1 MRKKLTNLSSFF
13 QKNLF
18 VFRFLRYNKN
28 IVKILGKEILSKMQE
43 TKKKIK
49 EDTSPVVERF
59 LRYKLVIQGRS
70 PKTVEEYRL
79 DLHTFFVYQIA
90 LREGISPKSEEFN
103 QITIESVNNRFI
115 QDITTLDILE
125 FLVYM
130 ANDRGNSTASRARK
144 LSAIKT
150 FFKYMVATER
160 ILERNP
166 AADIETP
173 KRKNALPKY
182 LTENES
188 IRLLTAVLDDK
199 ESKYKERDFCI
210 ITLFLNCGMRLSEL
224 VGISLSDIDR
234 DLRSLRVVGKGNKER
249 IVYLNDACRD
259 AIRKYLNCRGEN
271 QTDIKDPNA
280 LFLSR
285 LGRRLSNKTVQW
297 MVYKYLELAGL
308 EYKHFSTHKLRHTAA
323 TLMYQEGGVDVL
335 ALKEILGHS
344 QLSTTQIY
352 THIGDK
358 KLEEAIA
365 KNPLANINSGNIRS
379 AKKEEEE

>member
-1 MRKKLTNLSSFF
+1 MS
-13 QKNLF
+13 
-18 VFRFLRYNKN
+18 
-28 IVKILGKEILSKMQE
+28 EI
-43 TKKKIK
+43 KKKVK

-70 PKTVEEYRL
+70 PKTVAEYRL
-79 DLHTFFVYQIA
+79 DLHNFFVYQIA
-90 LREGISPKSEEFN
+90 LREGISPDSEEYK
-103 QITIESVNNRFI
+103 QISIKTVNNRFI

-130 ANDRGNSTASRARK
+130 ANERGNSTASRARK

-160 ILERNP
+160 ILDRNP

-182 LTENES
+182 LTEKES
-188 IRLLTAVLDDK
+188 ISLLTSVLDDQ
-199 ESKYKERDFCI
+199 ESKYRERDYCI

-249 IVYLNDACRD
+249 IVFLNEACRD
-259 AIRKYLNCRGEN
+259 AIRKYLECRGQN

-285 LGRRLSNKTVQW
+285 LGRRLSHKTVQW
-297 MVYKYLELAGL
+297 MVYKYLEQAGL
-308 EYKHFSTHKLRHTAA
+308 EYKHFSAHKLRHTAA

-358 KLEEAIA
+358 KLEEAIS
-365 KNPLANINSGNIRS
+365 KNPLAKLNSSNIRS
-379 AKKEEEE
+379 AKKEEE

>member
-1 MRKKLTNLSSFF
+1 MA
-13 QKNLF
+13 
-18 VFRFLRYNKN
+18 
-28 IVKILGKEILSKMQE
+28 E
-43 TKKKIK
+43 KKKIA

-90 LREGISPKSEEFN
+90 LRRGISPTSAEFGE
-103 QITIESVNNRFI
+103 ITIECVDNAFI
-115 QDITTLDILE
+115 KDITTLDILE

-130 ANDRGNSTASRARK
+130 ANERGNSTASRARK

-160 ILERNP
+160 VLEKNP

-173 KRKNALPKY
+173 KRKNSLPKY
-182 LTENES
+182 LTEKES
-188 IRLLTAVLDDK
+188 ISLLTTILDDT
-199 ESKYKERDFCI
+199 EAKYKERDFCI
-210 ITLFLNCGMRLSEL
+210 VTLFLNCGMRLSEL
-224 VGISLSDIDR
+224 CGISLSDIDR

-259 AIRKYLNCRGEN
+259 ALRRYLDCRAQN
-271 QTDIKDPNA
+271 LTDIKEPNA

-285 LGRRLSNKTVQW
+285 LGKRISNKTVQW
-297 MVYKYLELAGL
+297 LVYKYLEAAGL

-335 ALKEILGHS
+335 ALKEILGHA

-358 KLEEAIA
+358 KLEEAVS
-365 KNPLANINSGNIRS
+365 KNPLANLNRANLRK
-379 AKKEEEE
+379 AEKETEEDD

>member
-1 MRKKLTNLSSFF
+1 MADIN
-13 QKNLF
+13 
-18 VFRFLRYNKN
+18 
-28 IVKILGKEILSKMQE
+28 
-43 TKKKIK
+43 KKKVK
-49 EDTSPVVERF
+49 QDTSPVVERF

-90 LREGISPKSEEFN
+90 LRQMISPKSEEFEK
-103 QITIESVNNRFI
+103 ITIECVDNHFI
-115 QDITTLDILE
+115 RDITTLDIME

-130 ANDRGNSTASRARK
+130 ANERGNSTASRARK

-150 FFKYMVATER
+150 FFKYMVTTER
-160 ILERNP
+160 VLEKNP

-188 IRLLTAVLDDK
+188 INLLTTIMNDPEA
-199 ESKYKERDFCI
+199 KYKERDFCI
-210 ITLFLNCGMRLSEL
+210 VTLFLNCGMRLSEL
-224 VGISLSDIDR
+224 CGISLSDIDR

-259 AIRKYLNCRGEN
+259 ALRTYLDCRGKN
-271 QTDIKDPNA
+271 LTDIKDNNA

-285 LGRRLSNKTVQW
+285 LGRRISNKTVQW
-297 MVYKYLELAGL
+297 LVYKYLEAAGL

-358 KLEEAIA
+358 KLEEAVS
-365 KNPLANINSGNIRS
+365 KNPLANIKSSNIR
-379 AKKEEEE
+379 KTQKNTEEDE

>member
-1 MRKKLTNLSSFF
+1 MSD
-13 QKNLF
+13 Q
-18 VFRFLRYNKN
+18 NKMK
-28 IVKILGKEILSKMQE
+28 VTQ
-43 TKKKIK
+43 
-49 EDTSPVVERF
+49 DTSPVVERF

-70 PKTVEEYRL
+70 KKTVEEYRL

-90 LREGISPKSEEFN
+90 LREGISPDSEEY
-103 QITIESVNNRFI
+103 QEIRIKKVDNNFI
-115 QDITTLDILE
+115 RDITTLDIME

-130 ANDRGNSTASRARK
+130 ANERGNSTASRARK

-150 FFKYMVATER
+150 FFKYMVTTER
-160 ILERNP
+160 ILDKNP

-173 KRKNALPKY
+173 KKKNALPKY
-182 LTENES
+182 LTQEES
-188 IRLLTAVLDDK
+188 ISLLTAILDDP
-199 ESKYKERDFCI
+199 EAQYKERDYCI
-210 ITLFLNCGMRLSEL
+210 VTLFLNCGMRLSEL

-259 AIRKYLNCRGEN
+259 ALRKYLDCRGQN
-271 QTDIKDPNA
+271 LTQIKDNNA

-297 MVYKYLELAGL
+297 LVYKYLEAAGL
-308 EYKHFSTHKLRHTAA
+308 EYKRFSTHKLRHTAA

-358 KLEEAIA
+358 QLEDAVA
-365 KNPLANINSGNIRS
+365 KNPLASLNSGNIRK
-379 AKKEEEE
+379 AKKSDEEDD

>member
-1 MRKKLTNLSSFF
+1 MAD
-13 QKNLF
+13 
-18 VFRFLRYNKN
+18 
-28 IVKILGKEILSKMQE
+28 
-43 TKKKIK
+43 TKKKRIA

-90 LREGISPKSEEFN
+90 LRRGISPKSEEFEK
-103 QITIESVNNRFI
+103 ITIECVDNQFVK
-115 QDITTLDILE
+115 DITTLDIME

-130 ANDRGNSTASRARK
+130 ANERGNSTASRARK

-160 ILERNP
+160 LLEKNP

-182 LTENES
+182 LTETES
-188 IRLLTAVLDDK
+188 VGLLTTILDDQ
-199 ESKYKERDFCI
+199 EAKYKERDFCI
-210 ITLFLNCGMRLSEL
+210 VTLFLNCGMRLSEL
-224 VGISLSDIDR
+224 CGISLSDIDR

-259 AIRKYLNCRGEN
+259 ALKTYLDCRGKN
-271 QTDIKDPNA
+271 LTDIKEPNA

-285 LGRRLSNKTVQW
+285 LGKRISNKTVQW
-297 MVYKYLELAGL
+297 LVYKYLEAAGL

-358 KLEEAIA
+358 KLEEAVS
-365 KNPLANINSGNIRS
+365 KNPLANINSRNIRK
-379 AKKEEEE
+379 AKKTEEEND